1 MAVLDH
7 AIAKSVLVDRRL
19 TTERLLLRAPQPSDA
34 EAIVA
39 LLKERRIAENT
50 VRIPHPYS
58 LADAQAFI
66 ASANTNEG
74 ETVFVITRKSVGVI
88 GACGIARLSIAG
100 PELGYWIGSQFWGLG
115 YATEAA
121 RAIIEHAFAE
131 LGHEF
136 LFAGARV
143 SNPASR
149 RVLEKCGFKWTGV
162 ALARIRALGISV
174 PIDRYRLDAAPR

>member
-1 MAVLDH
+1 VAVLDH

-66 ASANTNEG
+66 ASANKNQG
-74 ETVFVITRKSVGVI
+74 ETVFVITRKRVGVI
-88 GACGIARLSIAG
+88 GACGIA
-100 PELGYWIGSQFWGLG
+100 
-115 YATEAA
+115 
-121 RAIIEHAFAE
+121 
-131 LGHEF
+131 
-136 LFAGARV
+136 
-143 SNPASR
+143 
-149 RVLEKCGFKWTGV
+149 
-162 ALARIRALGISV
+162 
-174 PIDRYRLDAAPR
+174 D